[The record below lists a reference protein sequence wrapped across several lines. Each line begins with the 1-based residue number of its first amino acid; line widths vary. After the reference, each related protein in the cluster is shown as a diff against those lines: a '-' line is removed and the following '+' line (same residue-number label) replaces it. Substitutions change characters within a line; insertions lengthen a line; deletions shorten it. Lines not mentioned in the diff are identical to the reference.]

1 MGRPDRARHLR
12 HRLRATRTYGRGEDR
27 PQPYAEATRL
37 LTQLRR
43 VARQLPGATL
53 DPGGISEHLLEELRT
68 VARADR
74 AAVLS
79 ASGGGR
85 LVVLAQTGVDRVD
98 WETTLDAD
106 SAIADA
112 WASQQP
118 QTAPRSQARSHPG
131 GEVSALVVPLV
142 AGVRTVGLVTLE
154 ADQAHAYPPPVV
166 AQVTELTSPAAL
178 RLEAALLF
186 DEVRSLATNEERQRL
201 AREIH
206 DGVAQ
211 ELVMVGYGID
221 NALATLPEGAER
233 DRRGAATLRGEVTR
247 VITELRLSLFELR
260 SEVDRHGGLAAAI
273 AEYARTVGASGGLR
287 VHLSLDESTARLPAA
302 TEAELLRI
310 AQEAIT
316 NARKHA
322 GAANLWVT
330 CAVDPPYAQIEVSDD
345 GHGIADQRPDG
356 RYGLAIM
363 AERAERIRGRLEIRP
378 RRPSGTTV
386 AVVLGTSPRRDSVR
400 GSDTAG
406 RRGVYPRMRPVPA
419 PATRTKV
426 LLVDDHDLIRKG
438 LRHAFE
444 RDRQFEVVGE
454 AATAAEAVRQAGA
467 LQPDVVIMDLRLPD
481 GSGLEATRAL
491 RKSSATMGIV
501 VLTMYAGDDQLFGA
515 LEAGAS
521 AFVPKTAPADE
532 VVAAARHAASSP
544 SAFTAADLAEAMK
557 RRLTPSGPQLS
568 PREGQVLRLLADGM
582 SVAGIAKQLFVSE
595 STAKTHISKLY
606 EKLGAANRAQALMT
620 ALRLGLLEAPD
631 APKF

>member
-1 MGRPDRARHLR
+1 MLALVAVLALLTTRDIGTLRWIGLLAVAGLPALLTPRHAVLAPLGRFAEVVIVALAASQVAAAATIGGSLGPGLGASAMLPYLAVPLTVAALQRRVRESAALLAVTALVLVASGLATHSAGQRQITQLGYLAVCAQWLVLASLGTVAAGTLR
-12 HRLRATRTYGRGEDR
+12 RLMQLRDESK

-37 LTQLRR
+37 LTQLRS

-53 DPGGISEHLLEELRT
+53 DPGGISEHLIEELRT
-68 VARADR
+68 VAPADR
-74 AAVLS
+74 MAVLS

-85 LVVLAQTGVDRVD
+85 LVVLAQAGVERVD
-98 WETTLDAD
+98 WETSLDAD
-106 SAIADA
+106 TAIADA

-118 QTAPRSQARSHPG
+118 QTAHRSQSRSHG
-131 GEVSALVVPLV
+131 GPEVSALVVPLV
-142 AGVRTVGLVTLE
+142 AGVRTIGLVALE
-154 ADQAHAYPPPVV
+154 ADTPNAYPPSLVRL
-166 AQVTELTSPAAL
+166 VTALTRPAAL

-221 NALATLPEGAER
+221 NALASLPEEAQETAEELR
-233 DRRGAATLRGEVTR
+233 ALRGEVTR

-273 AEYARTVGASGGLR
+273 AEYARTIGASGGLR

-345 GHGIADQRPDG
+345 GQGIPDQRPDG

-378 RRPSGTTV
+378 RHPNGTTV

-400 GSDTAG
+400 DS
-406 RRGVYPRMRPVPA
+406 V
-419 PATRTKV
+419 
-426 LLVDDHDLIRKG
+426 
-438 LRHAFE
+438 
-444 RDRQFEVVGE
+444 
-454 AATAAEAVRQAGA
+454 
-467 LQPDVVIMDLRLPD
+467 
-481 GSGLEATRAL
+481 
-491 RKSSATMGIV
+491 
-501 VLTMYAGDDQLFGA
+501 
-515 LEAGAS
+515 
-521 AFVPKTAPADE
+521 TAP
-532 VVAAARHAASSP
+532 
-544 SAFTAADLAEAMK
+544 
-557 RRLTPSGPQLS
+557 
-568 PREGQVLRLLADGM
+568 EG
-582 SVAGIAKQLFVSE
+582 E
-595 STAKTHISKLY
+595 
-606 EKLGAANRAQALMT
+606 
-620 ALRLGLLEAPD
+620 
-631 APKF
+631 

>member
-1 MGRPDRARHLR
+1 MLALVAV
-12 HRLRATRTYGRGEDR
+12 LTLFATRDPGQLRWVALLAVAGIPAVIAPGHRPLAPLGRFAEVVIVGLAAGQVAAAANIGTPMPGLGASAILPYLAVPLTVAAMQRRSREGIALIAVTAATLVLNGSFTSAADGRLIGQPGYLAVSAQWLILAALGLSAAGTLQRIIQARGDGR

-37 LTQLRR
+37 LTQLRS

-53 DPGGISEHLLEELRT
+53 DPGSISEHLVEELRG

-85 LVVLAQTGVDRVD
+85 LVVLAQAGVDRVD

-118 QTAPRSQARSHPG
+118 QTAHRSQARSHSG
-131 GEVSALVVPLV
+131 GDVSALVVPLV

-154 ADQAHAYPPPVV
+154 ADVPGAYPPALVS
-166 AQVTELTSPAAL
+166 QVTALTRPAAL

-221 NALATLPEGAER
+221 NALASLP
-233 DRRGAATLRGEVTR
+233 DSATETTEELRVLRGEVTR

-273 AEYARTVGASGGLR
+273 AEYARTVGASAGLR
-287 VHLSLDESTARLPAA
+287 VHYTLDESTARLPAA

-330 CAVDPPYAQIEVSDD
+330 CAIDPPFAQIEVSDD
-345 GHGIADQRPDG
+345 GQGIADQRPDG

-363 AERAERIRGRLEIRP
+363 AERAERIRGRLEISP
-378 RRPSGTTV
+378 RHPSGTTV
-386 AVVLGTSPRRDSVR
+386 AVVLGTSPRRDNVRDSV
-400 GSDTAG
+400 TAS
-406 RRGVYPRMRPVPA
+406 
-419 PATRTKV
+419 
-426 LLVDDHDLIRKG
+426 
-438 LRHAFE
+438 E
-444 RDRQFEVVGE
+444 GE
-454 AATAAEAVRQAGA
+454 
-467 LQPDVVIMDLRLPD
+467 
-481 GSGLEATRAL
+481 
-491 RKSSATMGIV
+491 
-501 VLTMYAGDDQLFGA
+501 
-515 LEAGAS
+515 
-521 AFVPKTAPADE
+521 
-532 VVAAARHAASSP
+532 
-544 SAFTAADLAEAMK
+544 
-557 RRLTPSGPQLS
+557 
-568 PREGQVLRLLADGM
+568 
-582 SVAGIAKQLFVSE
+582 
-595 STAKTHISKLY
+595 
-606 EKLGAANRAQALMT
+606 
-620 ALRLGLLEAPD
+620 
-631 APKF
+631 

>member
-1 MGRPDRARHLR
+1 MPASTASQPQTQPLAAAARLVLLALVATLTLFATGDPAQLWWIALLGVAGLPAVLAPQ
-12 HRLRATRTYGRGEDR
+12 HRLLGLLSRFAEVVVLGLAASQVAADTDLSGVTGGLGASAVLPYLAVPVTVTALRRKYREGGALLAVAAATLLVSAAFTEVGGGRQLGQLGYLAVCAQWLILAGLGLYTAGTFQRVVRVRGEK

-37 LTQLRR
+37 LTQLRT

-53 DPGGISEHLLEELRT
+53 DPGGISEHLLEELRV
-68 VARADR
+68 VAKTDR
-74 AAVLS
+74 GAVLS

-85 LVVLAQTGVDRVD
+85 LVVLAQIGVDRVD

-118 QTAPRSQARSHPG
+118 QTATRSQARSQHS
-131 GEVSALVVPLV
+131 GEVSALIVPLV
-142 AGVRTVGLVTLE
+142 AGVRTVGLVVIE
-154 ADQAHAYPPPVV
+154 ADTPHAYPAPVMSR
-166 AQVTELTSPAAL
+166 VTALTGPAAL

-221 NALATLPEGAER
+221 NALATVHDDAEETADSLR
-233 DRRGAATLRGEVTR
+233 TLRQEVTR

-310 AQEAIT
+310 AQEAVT

-330 CAVDPPYAQIEVSDD
+330 CEVDPPYAQIEVSDD
-345 GHGIADQRPDG
+345 GHGIGDQRPDG
-356 RYGLAIM
+356 HYGLAIM

-378 RRPSGTTV
+378 RQPSGTTV
-386 AVVLGTSPRRDSVR
+386 AVVLGSSPRRDKVR
-400 GSDTAG
+400 GS
-406 RRGVYPRMRPVPA
+406 
-419 PATRTKV
+419 
-426 LLVDDHDLIRKG
+426 
-438 LRHAFE
+438 
-444 RDRQFEVVGE
+444 
-454 AATAAEAVRQAGA
+454 AAAAEG
-467 LQPDVVIMDLRLPD
+467 
-481 GSGLEATRAL
+481 E
-491 RKSSATMGIV
+491 
-501 VLTMYAGDDQLFGA
+501 
-515 LEAGAS
+515 
-521 AFVPKTAPADE
+521 
-532 VVAAARHAASSP
+532 
-544 SAFTAADLAEAMK
+544 
-557 RRLTPSGPQLS
+557 
-568 PREGQVLRLLADGM
+568 
-582 SVAGIAKQLFVSE
+582 
-595 STAKTHISKLY
+595 
-606 EKLGAANRAQALMT
+606 
-620 ALRLGLLEAPD
+620 
-631 APKF
+631 

>member
-1 MGRPDRARHLR
+1 MVMLVLVAVLTLFATHDAGQLWWIALLGAAGLPAALAPQ
-12 HRLRATRTYGRGEDR
+12 HRLLGPLSRFAEVVVLGLAASQVAAVTTLNGTIGGLGASAVLPYLAVPVTVTALRRRFREGAALLAVTAATLVTSAALTQVDGGRQLGQPGYLAVCAQWLILAGLGLYTAGTLHRVIRVRSEGK

-37 LTQLRR
+37 LTQLRT

-68 VARADR
+68 VARAER

-85 LVVLAQTGVDRVD
+85 LVVLAQVGVDRVD

-118 QTAPRSQARSHPG
+118 QTASRSQARSHTG
-131 GEVSALVVPLV
+131 GDVSALIVPLV
-142 AGVRTVGLVTLE
+142 AGVRTVGMLVME
-154 ADQAHAYPPPVV
+154 ADVAQAYPPPVV
-166 AQVTELTSPAAL
+166 SRVTALTRPAAL

-221 NALATLPEGAER
+221 NALAYVEEDPKETAEALR
-233 DRRGAATLRGEVTR
+233 TLRGEVTR

-310 AQEAIT
+310 AQEAVT

-330 CAVDPPYAQIEVSDD
+330 CEVDPPYAQIEVSDD
-345 GHGIADQRPDG
+345 GQGIADQRTDG
-356 RYGLAIM
+356 HYGLAIM

-378 RRPSGTTV
+378 RQPSGTTV
-386 AVVLGTSPRRDSVR
+386 AVVLGSSPRRDRVR
-400 GSDTAG
+400 G
-406 RRGVYPRMRPVPA
+406 
-419 PATRTKV
+419 K
-426 LLVDDHDLIRKG
+426 
-438 LRHAFE
+438 
-444 RDRQFEVVGE
+444 
-454 AATAAEAVRQAGA
+454 AAAAEG
-467 LQPDVVIMDLRLPD
+467 
-481 GSGLEATRAL
+481 E
-491 RKSSATMGIV
+491 
-501 VLTMYAGDDQLFGA
+501 
-515 LEAGAS
+515 
-521 AFVPKTAPADE
+521 
-532 VVAAARHAASSP
+532 
-544 SAFTAADLAEAMK
+544 
-557 RRLTPSGPQLS
+557 
-568 PREGQVLRLLADGM
+568 
-582 SVAGIAKQLFVSE
+582 
-595 STAKTHISKLY
+595 
-606 EKLGAANRAQALMT
+606 
-620 ALRLGLLEAPD
+620 
-631 APKF
+631 

>member
-1 MGRPDRARHLR
+1 MPASTSALPRPHPLAAAARVVMLALVAVLTLFATRDVAQLWWIALLAVAGLPALLAPTH
-12 HRLRATRTYGRGEDR
+12 HRLGPLSRVAEVVVLGLAASQVASVATIGAQNGGLGASAVLPYLAVPVTVTALRRRFREGAALLAVAAVTLLGAGALTEVDGRRQLAQIGYLAVCAQWLILAGLGLYAASTLHRVMQARGDGK

-37 LTQLRR
+37 LTQLRT

-53 DPGGISEHLLEELRT
+53 DPGGISEHLLEELRS

-85 LVVLAQTGVDRVD
+85 LVVLAQSGVDRVD

-118 QTAPRSQARSHPG
+118 QTAARSQARSHTG
-131 GEVSALVVPLV
+131 REVSALIVPLV
-142 AGVRTVGLVTLE
+142 AGVRTVGLVVLE
-154 ADQAHAYPPPVV
+154 ADAAHAYPPEVV
-166 AQVTELTSPAAL
+166 SRVTALTSPAAL

-221 NALATLPEGAER
+221 NALATVHDDAEETAESLR
-233 DRRGAATLRGEVTR
+233 TLRQEVTR

-310 AQEAIT
+310 AQEAVT

-330 CAVDPPYAQIEVSDD
+330 CEVDPPYAQIEVSDD
-345 GHGIADQRPDG
+345 GHGMGDQRTDG
-356 RYGLAIM
+356 HYGLAIM

-378 RRPSGTTV
+378 RQPSGTTV
-386 AVVLGTSPRRDSVR
+386 AVVVGSSPRRDTVR
-400 GSDTAG
+400 GSA
-406 RRGVYPRMRPVPA
+406 
-419 PATRTKV
+419 
-426 LLVDDHDLIRKG
+426 
-438 LRHAFE
+438 
-444 RDRQFEVVGE
+444 
-454 AATAAEAVRQAGA
+454 AAEG
-467 LQPDVVIMDLRLPD
+467 
-481 GSGLEATRAL
+481 E
-491 RKSSATMGIV
+491 
-501 VLTMYAGDDQLFGA
+501 
-515 LEAGAS
+515 
-521 AFVPKTAPADE
+521 
-532 VVAAARHAASSP
+532 
-544 SAFTAADLAEAMK
+544 
-557 RRLTPSGPQLS
+557 
-568 PREGQVLRLLADGM
+568 
-582 SVAGIAKQLFVSE
+582 
-595 STAKTHISKLY
+595 
-606 EKLGAANRAQALMT
+606 
-620 ALRLGLLEAPD
+620 
-631 APKF
+631 

>member
-1 MGRPDRARHLR
+1 MPDSSTPARPPTQPLATAARVVMLALVAVLTLFATHDAGQLWWIGLLGVAGLPAALAPQ
-12 HRLRATRTYGRGEDR
+12 HRLLGPLSRFAEVVVLGLAASQVAAVTTLNGTIGGLGASAVLPYLAVPVTVTALRRRFREGAALLAVTAATLLISAALTQVDGGRQLGQPGYLAVCAQWLILAGLGLYTAGTLHRVIRVRSEGK

-37 LTQLRR
+37 LTQLRT

-68 VARADR
+68 VARAER

-85 LVVLAQTGVDRVD
+85 LVVLAQVGVDRVD

-118 QTAPRSQARSHPG
+118 QTASRSQARSHTG
-131 GEVSALVVPLV
+131 GDVSALIVPLV
-142 AGVRTVGLVTLE
+142 AGVRTVGMLVME
-154 ADQAHAYPPPVV
+154 ADVAQAYPPPVV
-166 AQVTELTSPAAL
+166 SRVTALTRPAAL

-221 NALATLPEGAER
+221 NALAYVEEDPKETAEALR
-233 DRRGAATLRGEVTR
+233 TLRGEVTR

-310 AQEAIT
+310 AQEAVT

-330 CAVDPPYAQIEVSDD
+330 CEVDPPYAQIEVSDD
-345 GHGIADQRPDG
+345 GHGIGEQRTDG
-356 RYGLAIM
+356 HYGLAIM

-378 RRPSGTTV
+378 RQPSGTTV
-386 AVVLGTSPRRDSVR
+386 AVVLGSSPRRDRVR
-400 GSDTAG
+400 G
-406 RRGVYPRMRPVPA
+406 
-419 PATRTKV
+419 K
-426 LLVDDHDLIRKG
+426 
-438 LRHAFE
+438 
-444 RDRQFEVVGE
+444 
-454 AATAAEAVRQAGA
+454 AAAAEG
-467 LQPDVVIMDLRLPD
+467 
-481 GSGLEATRAL
+481 E
-491 RKSSATMGIV
+491 
-501 VLTMYAGDDQLFGA
+501 
-515 LEAGAS
+515 
-521 AFVPKTAPADE
+521 
-532 VVAAARHAASSP
+532 
-544 SAFTAADLAEAMK
+544 
-557 RRLTPSGPQLS
+557 
-568 PREGQVLRLLADGM
+568 
-582 SVAGIAKQLFVSE
+582 
-595 STAKTHISKLY
+595 
-606 EKLGAANRAQALMT
+606 
-620 ALRLGLLEAPD
+620 
-631 APKF
+631 

>member
-1 MGRPDRARHLR
+1 MSASTPTRPRPHPLAVTARVVMLA
-12 HRLRATRTYGRGEDR
+12 LVAVLTLIATREVDQLWWIALLALAGVPALLAPNDRLLGPLSRAAEVVVLGLAASQVAAVATIGGPIGGLGASAVLPYLAVPVTVTALRRQFREGATLLAVTAATLLLSGALTEVGGER
-27 PQPYAEATRL
+27 QLGQLGYLAVCAQWLLLAGLGLYAASTLHRVMAVRTEVKPQHQPYAEATRL
-37 LTQLRR
+37 LTQLRG

-68 VARADR
+68 VTRADR

-85 LVVLAQTGVDRVD
+85 LVVLAQVGVDRVD

-118 QTAPRSQARSHPG
+118 QTANRSQARSHRG
-131 GEVSALVVPLV
+131 GDVSALIVPLV
-142 AGVRTVGLVTLE
+142 AGVRTVGLVALE
-154 ADQAHAYPPPVV
+154 ADVAQAYPAPVV
-166 AQVTELTSPAAL
+166 AKVTALTRPAAL

-221 NALATLPEGAER
+221 NALATVHDDTEETAESLR
-233 DRRGAATLRGEVTR
+233 TLRQEVTR

-310 AQEAIT
+310 AQEAVT

-322 GAANLWVT
+322 GASNLWVT
-330 CAVDPPYAQIEVSDD
+330 CEVDPPYAQIEVSDD
-345 GHGIADQRPDG
+345 GQGIADQRPDG

-378 RRPSGTTV
+378 RQPSGTTV
-386 AVVLGTSPRRDSVR
+386 AVVLGTSPRRDNVR
-400 GSDTAG
+400 GSATAG
-406 RRGVYPRMRPVPA
+406 
-419 PATRTKV
+419 
-426 LLVDDHDLIRKG
+426 
-438 LRHAFE
+438 
-444 RDRQFEVVGE
+444 
-454 AATAAEAVRQAGA
+454 
-467 LQPDVVIMDLRLPD
+467 
-481 GSGLEATRAL
+481 
-491 RKSSATMGIV
+491 
-501 VLTMYAGDDQLFGA
+501 
-515 LEAGAS
+515 
-521 AFVPKTAPADE
+521 
-532 VVAAARHAASSP
+532 
-544 SAFTAADLAEAMK
+544 
-557 RRLTPSGPQLS
+557 
-568 PREGQVLRLLADGM
+568 EG
-582 SVAGIAKQLFVSE
+582 K
-595 STAKTHISKLY
+595 
-606 EKLGAANRAQALMT
+606 
-620 ALRLGLLEAPD
+620 
-631 APKF
+631 

>member
-1 MGRPDRARHLR
+1 MLALVAVLTLFATHDVTQLWWIALLAVAGLPALLASPHHLVGPLSRVAEVVVLGLAASQVAAVALVGGAIDGLGASAVLPYLAVPVTVTALRRRFREGAALLGVAAAVLLASGAFTEVDGERQLTQPGYLAVCAQWLILAALGLYAARTL
-12 HRLRATRTYGRGEDR
+12 HRVMQARGEGK

-37 LTQLRR
+37 LTQLRT

-68 VARADR
+68 AARSDR

-85 LVVLAQTGVDRVD
+85 LVVLAQVGVDRVD

-118 QTAPRSQARSHPG
+118 QTAARSQARSHPG
-131 GEVSALVVPLV
+131 GDVSALIVPLV
-142 AGVRTVGLVTLE
+142 AGVRTVGLVVLE
-154 ADQAHAYPPPVV
+154 ADAAHAYPPDVV
-166 AQVTELTSPAAL
+166 SRVTALTGAAAL

-221 NALATLPEGAER
+221 NALATVFDDAEETAEALR
-233 DRRGAATLRGEVTR
+233 TLRGEVTR

-310 AQEAIT
+310 AQEAVT

-322 GAANLWVT
+322 GASNLWVT
-330 CAVDPPYAQIEVSDD
+330 CEVDPPYAQIEVSDD

-378 RRPSGTTV
+378 RQPSGTTV
-386 AVVLGTSPRRDSVR
+386 AVVLGTSPRRDNVR
-400 GSDTAG
+400 GSA
-406 RRGVYPRMRPVPA
+406 
-419 PATRTKV
+419 
-426 LLVDDHDLIRKG
+426 
-438 LRHAFE
+438 
-444 RDRQFEVVGE
+444 
-454 AATAAEAVRQAGA
+454 AAEG
-467 LQPDVVIMDLRLPD
+467 
-481 GSGLEATRAL
+481 E
-491 RKSSATMGIV
+491 
-501 VLTMYAGDDQLFGA
+501 
-515 LEAGAS
+515 
-521 AFVPKTAPADE
+521 
-532 VVAAARHAASSP
+532 
-544 SAFTAADLAEAMK
+544 
-557 RRLTPSGPQLS
+557 
-568 PREGQVLRLLADGM
+568 
-582 SVAGIAKQLFVSE
+582 
-595 STAKTHISKLY
+595 
-606 EKLGAANRAQALMT
+606 
-620 ALRLGLLEAPD
+620 
-631 APKF
+631 

>member
-1 MGRPDRARHLR
+1 MPASTPPRPQPHPLAAAARVVMLALVAVLTLYATNDPGQLWWIALLAAAGLPALLAPEHRPVGPLSRVAEVLVLGLAASQVAAVATVGGDGGGLGASAVLPYLAVPVTVTALRRRFREGVGLLAVATATLLVAGALTKVDGGRQIGELGYLVVCAQWLILAGLGLAAASGL
-12 HRLRATRTYGRGEDR
+12 HRVMQVRDEGK

-37 LTQLRR
+37 LTQLRT

-85 LVVLAQTGVDRVD
+85 LVVLAQVGVERVD

-118 QTAPRSQARSHPG
+118 HTAARSQARSHRG
-131 GEVSALVVPLV
+131 GDVSALIVPLV
-142 AGVRTVGLVTLE
+142 AGVRTVGLVVLE
-154 ADQAHAYPPPVV
+154 ADAAQAYPTGVV
-166 AQVTELTSPAAL
+166 SRVTGLTRPAAL

-221 NALATLPEGAER
+221 NALAYVDEDPKETAEALR
-233 DRRGAATLRGEVTR
+233 TLRGEVTR

-310 AQEAIT
+310 AQEAVT

-322 GAANLWVT
+322 GASNLWVT
-330 CAVDPPYAQIEVSDD
+330 CEVDPPYAQIEVSDD
-345 GHGIADQRPDG
+345 GQGIADQRSDG
-356 RYGLAIM
+356 HYGLAIM

-378 RRPSGTTV
+378 RQPSGTTV
-386 AVVLGTSPRRDSVR
+386 AVVLGSSPRRDNVR
-400 GSDTAG
+400 GSAA
-406 RRGVYPRMRPVPA
+406 VA
-419 PATRTKV
+419 
-426 LLVDDHDLIRKG
+426 
-438 LRHAFE
+438 E
-444 RDRQFEVVGE
+444 GE
-454 AATAAEAVRQAGA
+454 
-467 LQPDVVIMDLRLPD
+467 
-481 GSGLEATRAL
+481 
-491 RKSSATMGIV
+491 
-501 VLTMYAGDDQLFGA
+501 
-515 LEAGAS
+515 
-521 AFVPKTAPADE
+521 
-532 VVAAARHAASSP
+532 
-544 SAFTAADLAEAMK
+544 
-557 RRLTPSGPQLS
+557 
-568 PREGQVLRLLADGM
+568 
-582 SVAGIAKQLFVSE
+582 
-595 STAKTHISKLY
+595 
-606 EKLGAANRAQALMT
+606 
-620 ALRLGLLEAPD
+620 
-631 APKF
+631 

>member
-1 MGRPDRARHLR
+1 MQA
-12 HRLRATRTYGRGEDR
+12 RGESK

-37 LTQLRR
+37 LTQLRS

-53 DPGGISEHLLEELRT
+53 DPGGISEHLIEELRT

-74 AAVLS
+74 LAVLS

-85 LVVLAQTGVDRVD
+85 LVVLAQAGVDRVD

-112 WASQQP
+112 WASQQA
-118 QTAPRSQARSHPG
+118 QTAHRSQARSHRG
-131 GEVSALVVPLV
+131 GDVSALVVPLV
-142 AGVRTVGLVTLE
+142 AGVRTIGLVALEADVANAYPPSLVTL
-154 ADQAHAYPPPVV
+154 
-166 AQVTELTSPAAL
+166 VTALTRPAAL

-186 DEVRSLATNEERQRL
+186 DDVRSLATNEERQRL

-221 NALATLPEGAER
+221 NTLATLPEDAKEAAEELR
-233 DRRGAATLRGEVTR
+233 TLRGEVTR

-260 SEVDRHGGLAAAI
+260 SEVDRYGGLAAAI
-273 AEYARTVGASGGLR
+273 AEYARTVGASAGLR

-345 GHGIADQRPDG
+345 GQGIADQRPDG

-378 RRPSGTTV
+378 RQPSGTTV

-400 GSDTAG
+400 DS
-406 RRGVYPRMRPVPA
+406 V
-419 PATRTKV
+419 
-426 LLVDDHDLIRKG
+426 
-438 LRHAFE
+438 
-444 RDRQFEVVGE
+444 
-454 AATAAEAVRQAGA
+454 
-467 LQPDVVIMDLRLPD
+467 
-481 GSGLEATRAL
+481 
-491 RKSSATMGIV
+491 
-501 VLTMYAGDDQLFGA
+501 
-515 LEAGAS
+515 
-521 AFVPKTAPADE
+521 TAP
-532 VVAAARHAASSP
+532 
-544 SAFTAADLAEAMK
+544 
-557 RRLTPSGPQLS
+557 
-568 PREGQVLRLLADGM
+568 EG
-582 SVAGIAKQLFVSE
+582 E
-595 STAKTHISKLY
+595 
-606 EKLGAANRAQALMT
+606 
-620 ALRLGLLEAPD
+620 
-631 APKF
+631 

>member
-1 MGRPDRARHLR
+1 MPASTPTRPQPHPLAAAARVVMLALVAVLTLFATR
-12 HRLRATRTYGRGEDR
+12 DVTQLWWVALLAAAGLPALLAPEHRLVGPLSRVAEVVVLGLAASQVAAVATIGGDVGGLGASAVLPYLAVPVTVTALRRRFAEGAALLAVTAATLLVAGALTGVDGGRQIGQLGYLAVCAQWLILAGLGLYAAGTLHRLMQVRNDGK

-37 LTQLRR
+37 LTQLRT

-53 DPGGISEHLLEELRT
+53 DPGGISEHLLEELRA

-85 LVVLAQTGVDRVD
+85 LVVLAQVGVDRVD

-118 QTAPRSQARSHPG
+118 HTAARSQARSHRG
-131 GEVSALVVPLV
+131 GEVSALIVPLV
-142 AGVRTVGLVTLE
+142 AGVRTVGLVVLE
-154 ADQAHAYPPPVV
+154 ADTAQAYPAGVV
-166 AQVTELTSPAAL
+166 SRVTGLTRPAAL

-221 NALATLPEGAER
+221 NALATVHDDTEETAES
-233 DRRGAATLRGEVTR
+233 LRALRHEVTR

-310 AQEAIT
+310 AQEAVT

-330 CAVDPPYAQIEVSDD
+330 CEVDPPYAQIEVSDD
-345 GHGIADQRPDG
+345 GQGIADQRSDG
-356 RYGLAIM
+356 HYGLAIM

-378 RRPSGTTV
+378 RQPSGTTV
-386 AVVLGTSPRRDSVR
+386 AVVLGSSPRRDNVR
-400 GSDTAG
+400 GS
-406 RRGVYPRMRPVPA
+406 
-419 PATRTKV
+419 
-426 LLVDDHDLIRKG
+426 
-438 LRHAFE
+438 
-444 RDRQFEVVGE
+444 
-454 AATAAEAVRQAGA
+454 
-467 LQPDVVIMDLRLPD
+467 
-481 GSGLEATRAL
+481 
-491 RKSSATMGIV
+491 
-501 VLTMYAGDDQLFGA
+501 
-515 LEAGAS
+515 
-521 AFVPKTAPADE
+521 
-532 VVAAARHAASSP
+532 VAAA
-544 SAFTAADLAEAMK
+544 
-557 RRLTPSGPQLS
+557 
-568 PREGQVLRLLADGM
+568 EG
-582 SVAGIAKQLFVSE
+582 E
-595 STAKTHISKLY
+595 
-606 EKLGAANRAQALMT
+606 
-620 ALRLGLLEAPD
+620 
-631 APKF
+631 

>member
-1 MGRPDRARHLR
+1 MPASTPALPRPHPLAAAARVVMLALVAVLTLFATRDVAQLWWIGLLAVAGLPALLAPTH
-12 HRLRATRTYGRGEDR
+12 HRLGPLSRVAEVVVLGLAASQVAAVATIGAQNGGLGASAVLPYLAVPVTVTALRRRFREGAALLAVAAVTLLVAGALTEVDGRRQLAQVGYLAVCAQWLILAALGLYAASTLHRVMQARGDGK

-37 LTQLRR
+37 LTQLRT

-53 DPGGISEHLLEELRT
+53 DPGGISEHLLEELRA

-85 LVVLAQTGVDRVD
+85 LVVLAQSGVDRVD

-118 QTAPRSQARSHPG
+118 QTAARSQARSHTG
-131 GEVSALVVPLV
+131 REVSALIVPLV
-142 AGVRTVGLVTLE
+142 AGVRTVGLVVLE
-154 ADQAHAYPPPVV
+154 ADAAHAYPPDVV
-166 AQVTELTSPAAL
+166 SRVTALTSPAAL

-221 NALATLPEGAER
+221 NALATVHDDAEETAESLR
-233 DRRGAATLRGEVTR
+233 TLRQEVTR

-310 AQEAIT
+310 AQEAVT

-330 CAVDPPYAQIEVSDD
+330 CEVDPPYAQIEVSDD
-345 GHGIADQRPDG
+345 GHGMGDQRTDG
-356 RYGLAIM
+356 HYGLAIM

-378 RRPSGTTV
+378 RQPSGTTV
-386 AVVLGTSPRRDSVR
+386 AVVVGSSPRRDNVR
-400 GSDTAG
+400 GS
-406 RRGVYPRMRPVPA
+406 
-419 PATRTKV
+419 
-426 LLVDDHDLIRKG
+426 
-438 LRHAFE
+438 
-444 RDRQFEVVGE
+444 E
-454 AATAAEAVRQAGA
+454 AA
-467 LQPDVVIMDLRLPD
+467 
-481 GSGLEATRAL
+481 
-491 RKSSATMGIV
+491 
-501 VLTMYAGDDQLFGA
+501 
-515 LEAGAS
+515 
-521 AFVPKTAPADE
+521 
-532 VVAAARHAASSP
+532 
-544 SAFTAADLAEAMK
+544 
-557 RRLTPSGPQLS
+557 
-568 PREGQVLRLLADGM
+568 EG
-582 SVAGIAKQLFVSE
+582 E
-595 STAKTHISKLY
+595 
-606 EKLGAANRAQALMT
+606 
-620 ALRLGLLEAPD
+620 
-631 APKF
+631 